1 MFLPIYQIIGTSL
14 YLPNTDDLINAIKT
28 FKFMYVCMCM
38 YVCMQDEYEER
49 ITSLGGFSIPLNIF
63 LYQEVQRMQAAIAK
77 VSTYVCMYVC
87 MYV

>member
-1 MFLPIYQIIGTSL
+1 MYIQHMCMYVCM
-14 YLPNTDDLINAIKT
+14 NTDDLINAIKT